1 MQPIASFDEIHVI
14 SDLHLGG
21 APGFQIF
28 DQGATLEALLDLL
41 ATAPS
46 TNLALVINGD
56 FVDFLAEPNGS
67 YFDPDGAVPKLE
79 RIFADASF
87 VPVWRGLNKFAHTP
101 NRRLI
106 VVLGNHDLELALP
119 WVRDRLL
126 QEIAGDDDA
135 ARGRVQFIQNGAGFP
150 CRVGNATVLCVH
162 GNEVDPWNPADYERI
177 RRIAQDV
184 IQGRAWDAWIPNAG
198 SQMVIDVM
206 NGIKRQHPFIDL
218 LKPEEEAVVPVLL
231 ALDPGHMRKLGEIV
245 VCVGKLAVDA
255 GRAAVGMLGP
265 EETLGGRAKP
275 PTPEAALESL
285 LQRRLSVPDVQ
296 PHGET
301 VEALLLRTERRL
313 RDGQSPYS
321 LIPSDQQKQ
330 NLGGW
335 SAFQNWIL
343 GKPKSEVLRAA
354 LDGLT
359 RDRSFDIDHQDA
371 VFKAIDQRMGRGID
385 FVVTGHTHFERALQR
400 AAGRGFYY
408 NTGTWAR
415 LIRLTDAMLNSADE
429 FGRAFAA
436 FEAGTMQALDNEPDL
451 VLRKP
456 TVVAICRDGTSTYGE
471 LRHVRVTAGQAGLD
485 PVAGTRFVRN

>member
-1 MQPIASFDEIHVI
+1 MQPMANFDQVHVI

-28 DQGATLEALLDLL
+28 DQGATLEALLDYL
-41 ATAPS
+41 AASPS

-56 FVDFLAEPNGS
+56 FVDFLAEPNAS
-67 YFDPDGAVPKLE
+67 YFDPDGAVAKFE
-79 RIFADASF
+79 RIFSDSSF

-119 WVRDRLL
+119 WVRERLL
-126 QEIAGDDDA
+126 AAIADDDDA
-135 ARGRVQFIQNGAGFP
+135 ARGRVQFIQNGAGFS
-150 CRVGNATVLCVH
+150 CLVANASVLCVH

-177 RRIAQDV
+177 RRIAQDL
-184 IQGRAWDAWIPNAG
+184 IQGRAADTWIPNAG

-231 ALDPGHMRKLGEIV
+231 ALDPGQMRKLGEIALS
-245 VCVGKLAVDA
+245 VGKLGVDA
-255 GRAAVGMLGP
+255 VRAAVGMLGT
-265 EETLGGRAKP
+265 EEMLGGRAQP
-275 PTPEAALESL
+275 PTPEAALDSL
-285 LQRRLSVPDVQ
+285 LQRRLNVPEIKPRAESVDD
-296 PHGET
+296 
-301 VEALLLRTERRL
+301 LLLRTERRL
-313 RDGQSPYS
+313 REDQSPYT
-321 LIPSDQQKQ
+321 LVAADQRQE

-335 SAFQNWIL
+335 GAFQNWIL

-354 LDGLT
+354 LDGLK
-359 RDRSFDIDHQDA
+359 RDRSFNIDQQDA

-385 FVVTGHTHFERALQR
+385 YVVTGHTHFERALQR

-415 LIRLTDAMLNSADE
+415 LIQFTDEVLDNANRFQSV
-429 FGRAFAA
+429 FAA
-436 FEAGTMQALDNEPDL
+436 LAAGTMQALDNEPDL
-451 VLRKP
+451 VLRKS
-456 TVVAICRDGTSTYGE
+456 TVVSICRDGTSTYGE
-471 LRHVRVTAGQAGLD
+471 LRHVRVTGGGTDLD